1 MVAALPTGQ
10 RGRLL
15 ALSLTLVVLAAF
27 WVAVVSPLIDLY
39 GERADALEQRKAV
52 ATRMERLA
60 ALLPSLRE
68 RAATAESA
76 EAPEELTIAGASD
89 AVAAA
94 TLQGMVQ
101 DMATSAGV
109 SLTSIEIVPAEAVGA
124 YRRIGLKLA
133 LETPWT
139 KLVALLQTIGE
150 ASPPMLIDDLQIHA
164 SPDPDTAG
172 PQSLDTAFTVYALR
186 AAASPAAAP

>member
-133 LETPWT
+133 LETP
-139 KLVALLQTIGE
+139 GE